1 MIQQELI
8 YLFIKNRLNYYRNGR
23 IQQAYALHHDEYEKE
38 KEMVEEIPQ
47 GRPENT
53 HKHKHSHHTKCIGI
67 RQCVACDLMSPLRDF
82 STSLHKFYRVLYYT
96 YS

>member
-1 MIQQELI
+1 MVGSNKPMLCSITKL
-8 YLFIKNRLNYYRNGR
+8 
-23 IQQAYALHHDEYEKE
+23 LHHDEYEKE

-53 HKHKHSHHTKCIGI
+53 HKHKHSHHTTCIGI

-82 STSLHKFYRVLYYT
+82 STSLHKFL
-96 YS
+96 